1 MAWNE
6 PGNGKQRDPWGGD
19 QGPPDLDEA
28 FRKFR
33 EKLGAAF
40 GGGRGGS
47 SSGGG
52 NEAAQAGA
60 VLAVILAL
68 VGAIWLYLGVHIID
82 AQERAV
88 VLRFGRF
95 SEILDPGLNWNPS
108 LIDTVIPVN
117 VTRERQYESSGMM
130 LTQDENIVELPV
142 KVQYNIADVKAFVLN
157 VQNPE
162 ISLGHAADSALRHV
176 VGSSKLEQVLSEGR
190 AEIAEET
197 RVKLQSYLDLYGA
210 GIQIVGVTIQEAK
223 PPRGVKAAFDDV
235 IKAKED
241 EERTK
246 NEASAY
252 ANGMV
257 PEARGRGQRA
267 LEEAAG
273 YRAKVVAD
281 AEGEAQRFQKLL
293 AEYKKAPAVM
303 RERLY
308 IDSMQRWLSGSQK
321 VMVSVEGGNNV
332 LYLPIDRLG
341 NRAEGSATGPAEASS
356 TRTPTPASTAQQVA
370 DEVVD
375 RLRREAAAARSRE
388 ARPISLMAA
397 TEAGSSDSEE
407 LLSSASSP
415 LEPGGSGGLV
425 PAGPRA

>member
-6 PGNGKQRDPWGGD
+6 PGNGKQRDPWGGGD
-19 QGPPDLDEA
+19 GPPDLDEA

-33 EKLGAAF
+33 QKLGAAF

-47 SSGGG
+47 PSGG
-52 NEAAQAGA
+52 EAAQAGA
-60 VLAVILAL
+60 ALGLILAL
-68 VGAIWLYLGVHIID
+68 VGAIWFYLGVHVID
-82 AQERAV
+82 EQERAV

-95 SEILDPGLNWNPS
+95 SEILDPGLNWNPW
-108 LIDTVIPVN
+108 LVDTVVPVN

-130 LTQDENIVELPV
+130 LTQDENMVELPI

-162 ISLGHAADSALRHV
+162 VSLGHAADSALRHV

-190 AEIAEET
+190 AQIADET
-197 RVKLQSYLDLYGA
+197 RLKLQSYLDTYGA
-210 GIQIVGVTIQEAK
+210 GIEIVAVTIQEAK
-223 PPRGVKAAFDDV
+223 PPREVKAAFDDV

-252 ANGMV
+252 ANGVV

-267 LEEAAG
+267 LEEAAA
-273 YRAKVVAD
+273 YRAKVVAE

-293 AEYKKAPAVM
+293 TEYSKAPEVT

-308 IDSMQRWLSGSQK
+308 IDAMQRWLGGSQK
-321 VMVSVEGGNNV
+321 VMVNVEGGNNM
-332 LYLPIDRLG
+332 LYLPIDRMVRPDARG
-341 NRAEGSATGPAEASS
+341 ATAGSPSAAGGASAAGS
-356 TRTPTPASTAQQVA
+356 DAQQVA

-375 RLRREAAAARSRE
+375 RLRREAAAARARE
-388 ARPISLMAA
+388 R
-397 TEAGSSDSEE
+397 
-407 LLSSASSP
+407 
-415 LEPGGSGGLV
+415 
-425 PAGPRA
+425 R

>member
-68 VGAIWLYLGVHIID
+68 VGAIWLYLGVHVID
-82 AQERAV
+82 EQERAV

-223 PPRGVKAAFDDV
+223 PPREVKAAFDDV

-273 YRAKVVAD
+273 YRSKVVAD

-388 ARPISLMAA
+388 SR
-397 TEAGSSDSEE
+397 
-407 LLSSASSP
+407 
-415 LEPGGSGGLV
+415 
-425 PAGPRA
+425 

>member
-6 PGNGKQRDPWGGD
+6 PGNGKQRDPWGGGD
-19 QGPPDLDEA
+19 GPPDLDEA

-33 EKLGAAF
+33 QKLGAAF

-47 SSGGG
+47 PSGG
-52 NEAAQAGA
+52 EAAQAGA
-60 VLAVILAL
+60 ALGLILAL
-68 VGAIWLYLGVHIID
+68 IGAIWFYLGVHVID
-82 AQERAV
+82 EQERAV

-95 SEILDPGLNWNPS
+95 SEILDPGLNWNPW
-108 LIDTVIPVN
+108 LVDTVVPVN

-130 LTQDENIVELPV
+130 LTQDENMVELPI

-162 ISLGHAADSALRHV
+162 VSLGHAADSALRHV

-190 AEIAEET
+190 AQIADET
-197 RVKLQSYLDLYGA
+197 RVKLQSYLDTYGA
-210 GIQIVGVTIQEAK
+210 GIQIVAVTIQEAK
-223 PPRGVKAAFDDV
+223 PPREVKAAFDDV

-252 ANGMV
+252 ANGVV

-267 LEEAAG
+267 LEEAAA
-273 YRAKVVAD
+273 YRAKVVAE

-293 AEYKKAPAVM
+293 TEYSKAPEVT

-308 IDSMQRWLSGSQK
+308 IDAMQRWLGGSQK
-321 VMVSVEGGNNV
+321 VMVNVEGGNNM
-332 LYLPIDRLG
+332 LYLPIDRMVRPDARG
-341 NRAEGSATGPAEASS
+341 ATAGSPSAAGGAS
-356 TRTPTPASTAQQVA
+356 ASGSDAQQVA

-375 RLRREAAAARSRE
+375 RLRREAAAARARE
-388 ARPISLMAA
+388 R
-397 TEAGSSDSEE
+397 
-407 LLSSASSP
+407 
-415 LEPGGSGGLV
+415 
-425 PAGPRA
+425 R

>member
-6 PGNGKQRDPWGGD
+6 PGNGKQRDPWGGGD
-19 QGPPDLDEA
+19 GPPDLDEA

-40 GGGRGGS
+40 GGGKGG

-52 NEAAQAGA
+52 EAAQAGA
-60 VLAVILAL
+60 ALGLVLAL
-68 VGAIWLYLGVHIID
+68 VGAIWFYLGVHVID
-82 AQERAV
+82 EQERAV

-95 SEILDPGLNWNPS
+95 SEILDPGLNWNPW
-108 LIDTVIPVN
+108 LVDVVLPVN

-130 LTQDENIVELPV
+130 LTQDENIVELPI
-142 KVQYNIADVKAFVLN
+142 KVQYNIADVKSFVLN

-190 AEIAEET
+190 AQIADET
-197 RVKLQSYLDLYGA
+197 RVKLQSYLDTYGA
-210 GIQIVGVTIQEAK
+210 GIQIVAVTIQEAK
-223 PPRGVKAAFDDV
+223 PPREVKAAFDDV

-252 ANGMV
+252 ANGVV
-257 PEARGRGQRA
+257 PEARGRAQRA
-267 LEEAAG
+267 LEEAAA
-273 YRAKVVAD
+273 YRAKVVAE

-293 AEYKKAPAVM
+293 TEYSKAPDVT

-308 IDSMQRWLSGSQK
+308 IDAMQRWLGGSQK
-321 VMVSVEGGNNV
+321 VMVNVEGGNNM
-332 LYLPIDRLG
+332 LYLPIDRMV
-341 NRAEGSATGPAEASS
+341 RPDARGSATAAPAASGGS
-356 TRTPTPASTAQQVA
+356 SASGTDAQQVA

-388 ARPISLMAA
+388 R
-397 TEAGSSDSEE
+397 
-407 LLSSASSP
+407 
-415 LEPGGSGGLV
+415 
-425 PAGPRA
+425 R

>member
-6 PGNGKQRDPWGGD
+6 PGNGKQRDPWGGGD
-19 QGPPDLDEA
+19 GPPDLDEA

-47 SSGGG
+47 PSGG
-52 NEAAQAGA
+52 EAAQAGA
-60 VLAVILAL
+60 ALGLVLALL
-68 VGAIWLYLGVHIID
+68 GAIWFYLGVHVID
-82 AQERAV
+82 EQERAV

-95 SEILDPGLNWNPS
+95 SEILDPGLNWNPW
-108 LIDTVIPVN
+108 LVDVVLPVN

-130 LTQDENIVELPV
+130 LTQDENIVELPI
-142 KVQYNIADVKAFVLN
+142 KVQYNIADVKSFVLN

-162 ISLGHAADSALRHV
+162 ISLGHAADSSLRHV

-190 AEIAEET
+190 AQIADET

-210 GIQIVGVTIQEAK
+210 GIQIVAVTIQEAK
-223 PPRGVKAAFDDV
+223 PPREVKAAFDDV

-252 ANGMV
+252 ANGVV
-257 PEARGRGQRA
+257 PEARGRAQRA
-267 LEEAAG
+267 LEEAAA
-273 YRAKVVAD
+273 YRSKVVAE

-293 AEYKKAPAVM
+293 TEYTKAPEVT

-308 IDSMQRWLSGSQK
+308 IDAMQRWLGGSQK
-321 VMVSVEGGNNV
+321 VMVNVEGGNNV
-332 LYLPIDRLG
+332 MYLPIDRMVRPDARG
-341 NRAEGSATGPAEASS
+341 ATAAAPAAAAVASAPGSE
-356 TRTPTPASTAQQVA
+356 AQQVA

-375 RLRREAAAARSRE
+375 RLRREAAAARARE
-388 ARPISLMAA
+388 R
-397 TEAGSSDSEE
+397 
-407 LLSSASSP
+407 
-415 LEPGGSGGLV
+415 
-425 PAGPRA
+425 R

>member
-6 PGNGKQRDPWGGD
+6 PGNGKQRDPWGGGD

-40 GGGRGGS
+40 GGRGGS

-60 VLAVILAL
+60 VLALILAL
-68 VGAIWLYLGVHIID
+68 VGAIWFYLGVHIID
-82 AQERAV
+82 EQERAV

-108 LIDTVIPVN
+108 LVDTVIPVN

-130 LTQDENIVELPV
+130 LTQDENIVDLPI
-142 KVQYNIADVKAFVLN
+142 KVQYNIADVKSFVLN

-190 AEIAEET
+190 AQIADET

-223 PPRGVKAAFDDV
+223 PPREVKAAFDDV

-252 ANGMV
+252 ANGVV
-257 PEARGRGQRA
+257 PEARGRAQRA

-293 AEYKKAPAVM
+293 AEYKKAPTVM

-321 VMVSVEGGNNV
+321 VMVNVEGGNNL

-341 NRAEGSATGPAEASS
+341 SRVEAAATGPAEASS
-356 TRTPTPASTAQQVA
+356 TRTSAPGSSAQQVA

-388 ARPISLMAA
+388 SR
-397 TEAGSSDSEE
+397 
-407 LLSSASSP
+407 
-415 LEPGGSGGLV
+415 
-425 PAGPRA
+425 

>member
-6 PGNGKQRDPWGGD
+6 PGNGKQRDPWGGGD
-19 QGPPDLDEA
+19 GPPDLDEA

-40 GGGRGGS
+40 GGGKGG

-52 NEAAQAGA
+52 DAAQAGA
-60 VLAVILAL
+60 ALGLVLAL
-68 VGAIWLYLGVHIID
+68 VGAIWFYLGVHVID
-82 AQERAV
+82 EQERAV
-88 VLRFGRF
+88 VLRFGSF
-95 SEILDPGLNWNPS
+95 SEILDPGLNWNPW
-108 LIDTVIPVN
+108 LVDVVLPVN

-130 LTQDENIVELPV
+130 LTQDENIVELPI
-142 KVQYNIADVKAFVLN
+142 KVQYNIADVKSFVLN

-190 AEIAEET
+190 AQIADET
-197 RVKLQSYLDLYGA
+197 RVKLQSYLDTYGA
-210 GIQIVGVTIQEAK
+210 GIEIVAVTIQEAK
-223 PPRGVKAAFDDV
+223 PPREVKAAFDDV

-252 ANGMV
+252 ANGVV

-267 LEEAAG
+267 LEEAAA
-273 YRAKVVAD
+273 YRAKVVAE

-293 AEYKKAPAVM
+293 TEYSKAPEVT

-308 IDSMQRWLSGSQK
+308 IDAMQRWLGGSQK
-321 VMVSVEGGNNV
+321 VMVNVEGGNNM
-332 LYLPIDRLG
+332 LYLPIDRMV
-341 NRAEGSATGPAEASS
+341 RPDARGSATAAPAASGGS
-356 TRTPTPASTAQQVA
+356 AASGTDAQQVA

-388 ARPISLMAA
+388 R
-397 TEAGSSDSEE
+397 
-407 LLSSASSP
+407 
-415 LEPGGSGGLV
+415 
-425 PAGPRA
+425 R

>member
-1 MAWNE
+1 
-6 PGNGKQRDPWGGD
+6 
-19 QGPPDLDEA
+19 
-28 FRKFR
+28 
-33 EKLGAAF
+33 
-40 GGGRGGS
+40 
-47 SSGGG
+47 
-52 NEAAQAGA
+52 

-68 VGAIWLYLGVHIID
+68 VGAIWLYLGVHVID
-82 AQERAV
+82 EQERAV

-108 LIDTVIPVN
+108 LIDTVVPVN

-223 PPRGVKAAFDDV
+223 PPREVKAAFDDV

-273 YRAKVVAD
+273 YRSKVVAD

-321 VMVSVEGGNNV
+321 VMVNVEGGNNV

-356 TRTPTPASTAQQVA
+356 TRTTTPASTAQQVA

-388 ARPISLMAA
+388 SR
-397 TEAGSSDSEE
+397 
-407 LLSSASSP
+407 
-415 LEPGGSGGLV
+415 
-425 PAGPRA
+425 